1 MHPVLHPGWGYDT
14 GIQIE
19 ERGVPMKT
27 IFLQSNSVRHQSPT
41 DGGIGPTHSPTD
53 GGIGPT
59 Q

>member
-1 MHPVLHPGWGYDT
+1 
-14 GIQIE
+14 
-19 ERGVPMKT
+19 MKT
-27 IFLQSNSVRHQSPT
+27 NLAQIISTSPHSPT